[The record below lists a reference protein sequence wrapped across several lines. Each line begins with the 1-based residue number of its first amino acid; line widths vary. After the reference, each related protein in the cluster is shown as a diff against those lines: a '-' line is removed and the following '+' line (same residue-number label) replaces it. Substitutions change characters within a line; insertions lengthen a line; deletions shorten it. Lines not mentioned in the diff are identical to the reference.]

1 MSLLT
6 LIKAS
11 LTLACARR
19 NEPLKKESQDRL
31 PPKIRALAIEIR
43 QASARGFRP
52 RLGAFA
58 EAKTFAAS
66 LCPIRPN
73 ANSQASNH
81 FRMADHLTI
90 LIWIAVAVV
99 STAIIWKASGAL
111 EGSSEELSKH
121 YGLPPVVQGT
131 IVVAVGSSFPELA
144 TTVISALI
152 HGEFQLGVAAI
163 VGSAIFNILV
173 IPALSGLFS
182 KEGRLQSNRELVF
195 KEAQFYMISVA
206 VLLLTFCFAV
216 IYFPVDSAN
225 GTVDGEVNRL
235 LALIPLGL
243 YALYIFVQYL
253 ETVDTPKDESR
264 PITAVG
270 RQWLIFA
277 ASLVAI
283 VIGVEG
289 LVQTAI
295 RFGEIFDTPS
305 FLWGFTVIAAGTSI
319 PDAFISVRAA
329 SRGDGVISIGNVLG
343 SNIFDLLVAI
353 PAGVMVAGA
362 TVIVFS
368 VAAPMMGLLTL
379 ATIALFVALRTSMV
393 LKRRECIMLLALYVA
408 IVGWVVLESFGVT
421 TLMRGLLAN

>member
-1 MSLLT
+1 M
-6 LIKAS
+6 
-11 LTLACARR
+11 
-19 NEPLKKESQDRL
+19 
-31 PPKIRALAIEIR
+31 
-43 QASARGFRP
+43 
-52 RLGAFA
+52 
-58 EAKTFAAS
+58 
-66 LCPIRPN
+66 
-73 ANSQASNH
+73 
-81 FRMADHLTI
+81 TI
-90 LIWIAVAVV
+90 LIWIAVAAA
-99 STAIIWKASGAL
+99 SIAIVWKASGAL
-111 EGSSEELSKH
+111 EGSSEKLSQH

-173 IPALSGLFS
+173 IPALSGLFA
-182 KEGRLQSNRELVF
+182 KEGRLESNRELVF

-216 IYFPVDSAN
+216 IYFPVDTGN

-235 LALIPLGL
+235 LALIPIGL
-243 YALYIFVQYL
+243 YGLYVFVQYL
-253 ETVDTPKDESR
+253 ETVDSEDDEEK
-264 PITAVG
+264 PAIAVG
-270 RQWLIFA
+270 KQLLIFG
-277 ASLVAI
+277 ASLLAI
-283 VIGVEG
+283 VAGVEG
-289 LVQTAI
+289 LVRAAI
-295 RFGEIFDTPS
+295 SFGEIFDTPS

-329 SRGDGVISIGNVLG
+329 SRGNGVISIGNVLG

-353 PAGVMVAGA
+353 PAGVMVAGT

-393 LKRRECIMLLALYVA
+393 LKRGECVMLLALYGA

>member
-1 MSLLT
+1 M
-6 LIKAS
+6 
-11 LTLACARR
+11 
-19 NEPLKKESQDRL
+19 
-31 PPKIRALAIEIR
+31 
-43 QASARGFRP
+43 
-52 RLGAFA
+52 
-58 EAKTFAAS
+58 
-66 LCPIRPN
+66 
-73 ANSQASNH
+73 
-81 FRMADHLTI
+81 TI
-90 LIWIAVAVV
+90 LIWIAVAAA
-99 STAIIWKASGAL
+99 STAIVWKASGAL
-111 EGSSEELSKH
+111 EGSSEKLSRF

-173 IPALSGLFS
+173 IPALSGLFA
-182 KEGRLQSNRELVF
+182 KEGRLESSRELVF

-216 IYFPVDSAN
+216 IYFPVESGAD
-225 GTVDGEVNRL
+225 TVAGEVNRL

-243 YALYIFVQYL
+243 YALYICVQYL
-253 ETVDTPKDESR
+253 ETVES
-264 PITAVG
+264 TQDNDSGNVSVG
-270 RQWLIFA
+270 RQWAIFA
-277 ASLVAI
+277 GSLLAI

-289 LVQTAI
+289 LVRSAI

-329 SRGDGVISIGNVLG
+329 RKGDGVISIGNVLG

-368 VAAPMMGLLTL
+368 VAAPLMGLLTL

-393 LKRRECIMLLALYVA
+393 LKRRECVMLLGLYVV
-408 IVGWVVLESFGVT
+408 IVVWVVLESFGVT
-421 TLMRGLLAN
+421 TMMRGLLAG

>member
-1 MSLLT
+1 M
-6 LIKAS
+6 
-11 LTLACARR
+11 
-19 NEPLKKESQDRL
+19 
-31 PPKIRALAIEIR
+31 
-43 QASARGFRP
+43 
-52 RLGAFA
+52 
-58 EAKTFAAS
+58 
-66 LCPIRPN
+66 
-73 ANSQASNH
+73 
-81 FRMADHLTI
+81 TI
-90 LIWIAVAVV
+90 LIWIAIAVA
-99 STAIIWKASGAL
+99 STAIIWKASAAL
-111 EGSSEELSKH
+111 EASSESLSRY

-182 KEGRLQSNRELVF
+182 KEGRLPSNRELVF

-216 IYFPVDSAN
+216 IYFPVDTGN

-253 ETVDTPKDESR
+253 ETVDTPNEEKR
-264 PITAVG
+264 PDIAPG
-270 RQWLIFA
+270 KQWLIFA
-277 ASLVAI
+277 ASLLAI

-289 LVQTAI
+289 LVQAAI
-295 RFGEIFDTPS
+295 SFGDIFNTPS

-329 SRGDGVISIGNVLG
+329 SRGDGVVSIGNVLG

-353 PAGVMVAGA
+353 PAGVMVAGTTA
-362 TVIVFS
+362 IVFS

-393 LKRRECIMLLALYVA
+393 LKRGECIMLLVLYGA

-421 TLMRGLLAN
+421 TLMSGLLSN